1 MSVIVTLEAGLRE
14 GCREDLV
21 TMLREFLPQTRLYKG
36 FIDISINFQRES
48 NSVLFFEE
56 WESVEAYEAYLAWR
70 VETGVMD
77 RLGSV
82 FVSAPDI
89 SYFDREDV

>member
-1 MSVIVTLEAGLRE
+1 MSVIVTLEAELEE
-14 GCREDLV
+14 GCKEDLV
-21 TMLREFLPQTRLYKG
+21 LMLREFLPETRLYKG

-56 WESVEAYEAYLAWR
+56 WESVEVYEAYLAWR
-70 VETGVMD
+70 GETGVMD

-82 FVSAPDI
+82 FTSAPI
-89 SYFDREDV
+89 IRYFDSEDV